1 MERAQIVLC
10 HSQPQDSLVKGLS
23 DDGHRVVALSCD
35 DSARDRISALRPDL
49 VLLELAIR
57 GPHRGG
63 WGLLEWLGEHVGAPG
78 VIAVTSLAR
87 LGDRVHALDL
97 GADDVIQEPFEQDEV
112 RARVRSVLRR
122 MHPELGH
129 TRLVIDDERKEVR
142 IGERCVT
149 LSPKEYALLS
159 LLASAPGR
167 VFSSQEIV
175 GSLWT
180 EPSRATGHPSYAT
193 DQDAQKYVYLLRR
206 KIETDATKPGIVLTV
221 RGFGYRLAL

>member
-1 MERAQIVLC
+1 MERAQIVVC
-10 HSQPQDSLVKGLS
+10 HSQPQDALVEGLS

-35 DSARDRISALRPDL
+35 DVARDRISAVRPDL
-49 VLLELAIR
+49 VLLQLAIR

-63 WGLLEWLGEHVGAPG
+63 WGLLEWLGEHAGAPG
-78 VIAVTSLAR
+78 VIVLTSLAR

-97 GADDVIQEPFEQDEV
+97 GADDVIHEPFEQDEV

-122 MHPELGH
+122 MRPELGR
-129 TRLVIDDERKEVR
+129 TRLAIDDERKEVR
-142 IGERCVT
+142 VGDRCVI

-167 VFSSQEIV
+167 VFSSQEII
-175 GSLWT
+175 GSLWA
-180 EPSRATGHPSYAT
+180 EPSSATGRPSYAT

-206 KIETDATKPGIVLTV
+206 KIETDASKPEIVLTV
-221 RGFGYRLAL
+221 RGFGYRLVL

>member
-1 MERAQIVLC
+1 
-10 HSQPQDSLVKGLS
+10 
-23 DDGHRVVALSCD
+23 
-35 DSARDRISALRPDL
+35 
-49 VLLELAIR
+49 
-57 GPHRGG
+57 
-63 WGLLEWLGEHVGAPG
+63 
-78 VIAVTSLAR
+78 
-87 LGDRVHALDL
+87 
-97 GADDVIQEPFEQDEV
+97 
-112 RARVRSVLRR
+112 
-122 MHPELGH
+122 MHPESGH

-206 KIETDATKPGIVLTV
+206 KIETDATKPKVVLTV